1 MPLMAGR
8 LAHAF
13 MLCSPLRRGGGL
25 AGPGQAAEVDRLL
38 GLGATRA
45 DIGQGEVPW
54 IVLADPE
61 GGEFCVLT
69 PR

>member
-1 MPLMAGR
+1 MR
-8 LAHAF
+8 L
-13 MLCSPLRRGGGL
+13 RGT
-25 AGPGQAAEVDRLL
+25 
-38 GLGATRA
+38 GAVPA

-54 IVLADPE
+54 VVLADPE

>member
-1 MPLMAGR
+1 MATR
-8 LAHAF
+8 LVHLVAD
-13 MLCSPLRRGGGL
+13 
-25 AGPGQAAEVDRLL
+25 AADP
-38 GLGATRA
+38 LGAVPA

-54 IVLADPE
+54 VVLADPE

>member
-1 MPLMAGR
+1 VPEPKTGKNRVHLD
-8 LAHAF
+8 LASA
-13 MLCSPLRRGGGL
+13 SVTR
-25 AGPGQAAEVDRLL
+25 QAAEVDRLL
-38 GLGATRA
+38 GLGVTRA

-54 IVLADPE
+54 VVMSDPE